1 MIGFLK
7 GKLLASEPNRIL
19 LDVNGVGYN
28 VRVPFSTYC
37 EIEKIGPDEEI
48 ELFVRTHVREDAFD
62 LYGFFTSE
70 EKRVFEHLVSVN
82 GIGPRL
88 AQVVMSGM
96 SWEDILA
103 ALAGSDAVRL
113 TRIPGVGKKTA
124 ERMVLELRDK
134 AADMRA
140 SLDHGPV
147 PAISSGHDDLVSALV
162 NLGYRKRDAES
173 TASEVYSG
181 APEEPFHELLRLSL
195 KRLSRA

>member
-37 EIEKIGPDEEI
+37 EIERIGPDKDI

-96 SWEDILA
+96 SWEDIY
-103 ALAGSDAVRL
+103 GQNSN
-113 TRIPGVGKKTA
+113 TPPHPTSPPPTKKPLSQS
-124 ERMVLELRDK
+124 RKLPCSFLLSPNVLPL
-134 AADMRA
+134 
-140 SLDHGPV
+140 
-147 PAISSGHDDLVSALV
+147 
-162 NLGYRKRDAES
+162 
-173 TASEVYSG
+173 
-181 APEEPFHELLRLSL
+181 
-195 KRLSRA
+195 